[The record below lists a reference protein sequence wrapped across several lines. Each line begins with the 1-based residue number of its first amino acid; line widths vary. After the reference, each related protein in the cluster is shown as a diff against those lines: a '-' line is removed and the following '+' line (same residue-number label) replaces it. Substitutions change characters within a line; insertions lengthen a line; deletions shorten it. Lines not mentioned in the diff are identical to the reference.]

1 MRQHQP
7 DQQRLLLA
15 GGGVAGRHVLW
26 REDHLQIGE
35 MRTVERTACR
45 SVPRAA
51 VAQYLPVAIL
61 HRGGGLAEQRVFHP
75 AVEHDLRGRK
85 RGSFS
90 PRAQH
95 RREFCRGLAA
105 RRRHRNREFGGF
117 ALDRVA
123 PMVVIVAHFQEA
135 VARA

>member
-1 MRQHQP
+1 MRHHLVEQQQRRDTGHLRDQTGMRQHQP

-45 SVPRAA
+45 SVARAA

-61 HRGGGLAEQRVFHP
+61 
-75 AVEHDLRGRK
+75 
-85 RGSFS
+85 
-90 PRAQH
+90 
-95 RREFCRGLAA
+95 
-105 RRRHRNREFGGF
+105 N
-117 ALDRVA
+117 
-123 PMVVIVAHFQEA
+123 
-135 VARA
+135 